1 MQLDTIAAQIVLL
14 PVELNALALELHD
27 VHTTPETTWKVFGV
41 YWGSISTVLGTG
53 TGVGTV
59 VGAVRIT
66 LL

>member
-1 MQLDTIAAQIVLL
+1 MRLETVAAQIVLL
-14 PVELNALALELHD
+14 PVERDALALELRD

-41 YWGSISTVLGTG
+41 YWGSSSTDLGTV
-53 TGVGTV
+53 VGTV